1 MKYIDFEYSFSQQ
14 RLNRYLYACGNSKL
28 RAKKLYRA
36 NLKLAQSFYP
46 ILNLFEVVIR
56 NRMHYQLSSHF
67 TNPDWIIAE
76 KNGFMNDPSLQPD
89 TYLRRC
95 VLSTENKIRRGR
107 GLVTT
112 GKLISEQTFGFW
124 ASLFDVHH
132 YRLIGG
138 CMIQCFPRKPAP
150 INRSS
155 ISLKLSRIKEFR
167 NRIYH
172 NEPICFSGNAIN
184 LSDANQVKTDIYD
197 LIGWIDPKLT
207 TYFQSFDNIGDKIAN
222 ALAI

>member
-1 MKYIDFEYSFSQQ
+1 MTYIDFEYNFSQQ
-14 RLNRYLYACGNSKL
+14 RLNRYLFACENSKM

-46 ILNLFEVVIR
+46 MLNLLEVVIR

-67 TNPDWIIAE
+67 TNPNWIIAE
-76 KNGFMNDPSLQPD
+76 KNGFMNAPSLQPD
-89 TYLRRC
+89 TYLRKC

-124 ASLFDVHH
+124 TSLFDAHH

-138 CMIQCFPRKPAP
+138 CVIHCLTKKPSA

-167 NRIYH
+167 NRVYH
-172 NEPICFSGNAIN
+172 NEPICFSGNVIN
-184 LSDANQVKTDIYD
+184 LSGAIQVKADIYD
-197 LIGWIDPKLT
+197 LVGWMDPKLT
-207 TYFQSFDNIGDKIAN
+207 IYFQSFDNVDDKIAN
-222 ALAI
+222 TLAI